1 MSQKR
6 TSLHCWFV
14 PGKEK
19 CPPSGLLSELS
30 VCVCVC
36 VTVQQCFASAISQT
50 VGVQQ
55 GGVN

>member
-6 TSLHCWFV
+6 KSLHWWFV

-36 VTVQQCFASAISQT
+36 DSSAVFCQRDQSD
-50 VGVQQ
+50 
-55 GGVN
+55 GGGSARWR